1 MHELLEDGCRLKGGG
16 NSVDAEVAET
26 CGVPGAEASFLR
38 DGRCVPGSSVRERMT
53 TSDGQVF
60 KNDEIII

>member
-26 CGVPGAEASFLR
+26 CAVRGAEASFLR
-38 DGRCVPGSSVRERMT
+38 DGRCVPGSRVRERMT
-53 TSDGQVF
+53 TSDG
-60 KNDEIII
+60 